1 MVDPEEVMVMVMAR
15 GKLILVEDMVD
26 TAAVDMVVTAAV
38 DMEALEEDM
47 VEATLV

>member
-1 MVDPEEVMVMVMAR
+1 MVDPGEVMVMVMAR
-15 GKLILVEDMVD
+15 GKLSLVEDMVD
-26 TAAVDMVVTAAV
+26 TAAV